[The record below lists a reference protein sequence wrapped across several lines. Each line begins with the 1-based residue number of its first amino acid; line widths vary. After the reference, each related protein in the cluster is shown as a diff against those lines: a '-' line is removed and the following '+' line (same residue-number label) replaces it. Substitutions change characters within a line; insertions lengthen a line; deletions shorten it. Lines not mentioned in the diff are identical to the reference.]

1 MFYFDIYLGKIWASL
16 GSTIKPRENFT
27 VLQQKYTP
35 RSSRRHQSHFG
46 AEIIKQHEKYLGL
59 PSLVGKN
66 KCNTFHQLIER
77 LNNKLSR
84 WKEKLL
90 VNVGKEILI
99 KTVAQVVPTYTMSV
113 FKLPNI
119 LCEEMTSMVW
129 KFWWGQT
136 SEKSKVT
143 WLSWDEICRP
153 KEEGGLGFRDLK
165 AINLALLEK

>member
-27 VLQQKYTP
+27 VLHTP
-35 RSSRRHQSHFG
+35 QEVQEDIKSHFG

-165 AINLALLEK
+165 AFNLALLAK

>member
-1 MFYFDIYLGKIWASL
+1 MDDSLIFCRATKEECSTSISILEKYEQASGQQLNREKTSLFFSRNTPQEVQEDIK
-16 GSTIKPRENFT
+16 
-27 VLQQKYTP
+27 
-35 RSSRRHQSHFG
+35 SHFG

-99 KTVAQVVPTYTMSV
+99 KTVAQVVPTYTISV

-119 LCEEMTSMVW
+119 LCEEMTSMV
-129 KFWWGQT
+129 
-136 SEKSKVT
+136 
-143 WLSWDEICRP
+143 
-153 KEEGGLGFRDLK
+153 
-165 AINLALLEK
+165 